1 MIFRT
6 CALTWKQNSPEPA
19 GTREPRRQRLP
30 KQPQPSHYAH
40 TRGRSVNE
48 EQLVKWFEMNA
59 KRTCWTL
66 TGATVACVL
75 ALYLPR
81 VPRAVA
87 GGDSGELITA
97 ACELGVAHPPGYPLF
112 TMLASLALLLV
123 PTTSPAHAINV
134 LCAVLGAMAS
144 GALCYT
150 VCSQH
155 QCMFCNMWRYF
166 SEMAGPG
173 PGAVLAGGSFALS
186 KLVWQW
192 SLVAEVFSLNNLFVG
207 IIFSLSVCFHNAET
221 VDQKKKFAL
230 WGALCCG
237 LSLCNQHTLVV
248 YVLFIIPWALLQLYT
263 YDAKSEGKVNLMKML
278 QAHCNHG
285 VDDLSVPV
293 LVLAVLALLHALCN
307 RKMCPYVRELCI
319 LTHRRWRVFV
329 CLIAVMVSAYSVF
342 FAWRANLDIEN
353 TLLLGVVE
361 RFWLQADAGV
371 CVLAGLGLNWTVCFL
386 ERWLGLR
393 SLWNVGA
400 WLITAGLLSH
410 TIHINQ
416 REFDQSKNDAVERF
430 ARELIF
436 SFPESSL
443 VLTRGD
449 LPGNTLR
456 YLHYCQGLRPDLS
469 LVDQEMMTY
478 SWYVL
483 KLQQHLPGVKFPG
496 QVWDPVITE
505 QKNSFNIEQFIQHN
519 IHRPLFVCI
528 GLSEGDPSW
537 EKTFSLWPWGVCEQL
552 MPLTSRLHPVEWAQR
567 TQNLYN
573 WSEPHNSFPPGSWER
588 VANEEM
594 WQARMKMAFF
604 LFDLAERMEGGG
616 QTHLYELSYNLYCQI
631 VNAQMDY
638 PANWDKNLALA
649 AERLLHLGGGHHGLE
664 SLLSNSIHHFNRDCG
679 NPWNRRDRG
688 CRQGATATLECG
700 PPEQIRVESPTSR
713 RWGVKRESK
722 RWEIKR
728 VHCWSQEHDGIR
740 VNKLVNRGMDRKT

>member
-1 MIFRT
+1 
-6 CALTWKQNSPEPA
+6 
-19 GTREPRRQRLP
+19 
-30 KQPQPSHYAH
+30 
-40 TRGRSVNE
+40 
-48 EQLVKWFEMNA
+48 MNA

-112 TMLASLALLLV
+112 TMLASLALRLV
-123 PTTSPAHAINV
+123 PATSPAHAINV

-150 VCSQH
+150 VC
-155 QCMFCNMWRYF
+155 R
-166 SEMAGPG
+166 MAGPG

-263 YDAKSEGKVNLMKML
+263 YDGLCFSFIVSLGVCFLAGFLPYLYLPVSSYVNVARWTWGDQTTLSGLLTHLLRAEYGTFSLAKSEGKVKLMKML
-278 QAHCNHG
+278 HAQCNHC

-307 RKMCPYVRELCI
+307 R
-319 LTHRRWRVFV
+319 RWRVFV
-329 CLIAVMVSAYSVF
+329 CLIAVMASAYSVF

-353 TLLLGVVE
+353 PLLFGVVE

-371 CVLAGLGLNWTVCFL
+371 CVLAGVGLNWTLCFL

-393 SLWNVGA
+393 SMWNVGA

-416 REFDQSKNDAVERF
+416 RELDQSENDVVERF

-456 YLHYCQGLRPDLS
+456 YLHYCQDLRPDLS

-478 SWYVL
+478 SWYVP
-483 KLQQHLPGVKFPG
+483 KLQQHLSGVKFPG

-505 QKNSFNIEQFIQHN
+505 KKNSFNIEQFIQHN
-519 IHRPLFVCI
+519 IHRPVFVCI

-573 WSEPHNSFPPGSWER
+573 WTEPHNSFPPGSWER

-616 QTHLYELSYNLYCQI
+616 QTQLYELSYNMYCQI

-649 AERLLHLGGGHHGLE
+649 AERLLHLGGGHHGPE
-664 SLLSNSIHHFNRDCG
+664 SLLSNSIHHFSRYIEREPTDPQNEAIRSAITHLSKE
-679 NPWNRRDRG
+679 RDRLG
-688 CRQGATATLECG
+688 DL
-700 PPEQIRVESPTSR
+700 
-713 RWGVKRESK
+713 
-722 RWEIKR
+722 
-728 VHCWSQEHDGIR
+728 H
-740 VNKLVNRGMDRKT
+740 RKTQHKPV

>member
-1 MIFRT
+1 
-6 CALTWKQNSPEPA
+6 
-19 GTREPRRQRLP
+19 
-30 KQPQPSHYAH
+30 
-40 TRGRSVNE
+40 
-48 EQLVKWFEMNA
+48 MNA
-59 KRTCWTL
+59 KRRCWTL

-75 ALYLPR
+75 ALYLR
-81 VPRAVA
+81 HVPRAVA

-112 TMLASLALLLV
+112 TMLASLALCLV
-123 PTTSPAHAINV
+123 PATSPAHAINM

-150 VCSQH
+150 VC
-155 QCMFCNMWRYF
+155 R
-166 SEMAGPG
+166 MAGPG
-173 PGAVLAGGSFALS
+173 PGAVLACGSFAVS

-221 VDQKKKFAL
+221 VEKKKKFAL

-248 YVLFIIPWALLQLYT
+248 YVVFIIPWALVQLYSYEGLSFSAIVSLGLCFLAGFLPYLYLPISSYLNVARWSWGDQT
-263 YDAKSEGKVNLMKML
+263 TLSGLLTHLLRAEYGTFSLAKSEGTVNLVKML
-278 QAHCNHG
+278 QAQYNHC
-285 VDDLSVPV
+285 VEDLSVPV
-293 LVLAVLALLHALCN
+293 LVFAVLALIHALCN
-307 RKMCPYVRELCI
+307 RRC
-319 LTHRRWRVFV
+319 RVFV
-329 CLIAVMVSAYSVF
+329 CLIAVMVSVYSVF

-353 TLLLGVVE
+353 PLLLGVVE

-371 CVLAGLGLNWTVCFL
+371 CVLAGVGLNWTVCLL

-393 SLWNVGA
+393 SVWNVGA
-400 WLITAGLLSH
+400 WFITAGLLSH

-416 REFDQSKNDAVERF
+416 REFEQSKNDVVERF

-478 SWYVL
+478 SWYVP
-483 KLQQHLPGVKFPG
+483 KLQQHLSGVKFPG
-496 QVWDPVITE
+496 RVWDPVITE
-505 QKNSFNIEQFIQHN
+505 QKNSFNIEQFIRHN
-519 IHRPLFVCI
+519 IHRPVFVCI

-537 EKTFSLWPWGVCEQL
+537 KKSFSLWPWGVCEQL

-567 TQNLYN
+567 TQNLYK
-573 WSEPHNSFPPGSWER
+573 WSEPHNSFPSGSWEQ

-594 WQARMKMAFF
+594 WQARMKMPFF
-604 LFDLAERMEGGG
+604 LFDLAERMEGGN

-631 VNAQMDY
+631 VNAQKDY

-649 AERLLHLGGGHHGLE
+649 AERLLHLEGGQHGLE
-664 SLLSNSIHHFNRDCG
+664 TLLSRSIHHFTRYIEREPSDPQSDAILSAITHLNKE
-679 NPWNRRDRG
+679 RDRL
-688 CRQGATATLECG
+688 RNLH
-700 PPEQIRVESPTSR
+700 
-713 RWGVKRESK
+713 RETRHK
-722 RWEIKR
+722 P
-728 VHCWSQEHDGIR
+728 V
-740 VNKLVNRGMDRKT
+740 

>member
-1 MIFRT
+1 
-6 CALTWKQNSPEPA
+6 
-19 GTREPRRQRLP
+19 
-30 KQPQPSHYAH
+30 
-40 TRGRSVNE
+40 
-48 EQLVKWFEMNA
+48 MNA
-59 KRTCWTL
+59 KKTRWTL

-75 ALYLPR
+75 ALYLHHIPR
-81 VPRAVA
+81 SVA

-112 TMLASLALLLV
+112 TMLASLTLRLL
-123 PTTSPAHAINV
+123 PATSPAHAVNV

-150 VCSQH
+150 VC
-155 QCMFCNMWRYF
+155 R
-166 SEMAGPG
+166 MAGPG

-207 IIFSLSVCFHNAET
+207 FLFSLSACFHNAET

-248 YVLFIIPWALLQLYT
+248 YVLIIIPWALLQLYT
-263 YDAKSEGKVNLMKML
+263 YKGLCFSAIVSLGVCFLTGFLPYLYLPISSYLNKARWSWGDQTTLSGLLTHLLRAEYGTFSLAKSEGKVNLMKML
-278 QAHCNHG
+278 QAQCNHCAA
-285 VDDLSVPV
+285 DLPVPV

-307 RKMCPYVRELCI
+307 R
-319 LTHRRWRVFV
+319 RWCAFV
-329 CLIAVMVSAYSVF
+329 CLIAVMVSVYSVF

-353 TLLLGVVE
+353 PLLLGVVE

-371 CVLAGLGLNWTVCFL
+371 CVLAGVGLNWTVCLL

-393 SLWNVGA
+393 MVWNMGA

-410 TIHINQ
+410 TIHLNQ
-416 REFDQSKNDAVERF
+416 REFDQSRNDVVERF

-469 LVDQEMMTY
+469 LIDQEMMTY
-478 SWYVL
+478 SWYVP

-496 QVWDPVITE
+496 RVWDPVNTE

-519 IHRPLFVCI
+519 IHRPMFLCI

-537 EKTFSLWPWGVCEQL
+537 EKSFSQWPWGVCEQL
-552 MPLTSRLHPVEWAQR
+552 MPLTSRLHPVEWVQR

-573 WSEPHNSFPPGSWER
+573 WSEPHNSFPPGSWEQ

-616 QTHLYELSYNLYCQI
+616 QAHLYELSYNIYCQI
-631 VNAQMDY
+631 VGDQMDY

-649 AERLLHLGGGHHGLE
+649 AERLLHLGGGRHGLE
-664 SLLSNSIHHFNRDCG
+664 SLLNHSIHHFSRYIEREPTDPQSSAIRSAITHLSKERDKL
-679 NPWNRRDRG
+679 RDSHRTTQH
-688 CRQGATATLECG
+688 RPL
-700 PPEQIRVESPTSR
+700 
-713 RWGVKRESK
+713 
-722 RWEIKR
+722 
-728 VHCWSQEHDGIR
+728 
-740 VNKLVNRGMDRKT
+740 